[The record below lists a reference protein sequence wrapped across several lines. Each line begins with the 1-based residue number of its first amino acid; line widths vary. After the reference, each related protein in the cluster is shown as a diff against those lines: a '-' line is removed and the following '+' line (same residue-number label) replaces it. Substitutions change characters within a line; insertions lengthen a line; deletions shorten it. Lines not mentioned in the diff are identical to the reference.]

1 MGKRKGATGGNTL
14 DIKAKYIDASGIIR
28 EENGSAAYARNGLRT
43 PAGGYHCPGCGIEL
57 MLSHLGSYWYFKAKP
72 TKKTEDKKKQKIVD
86 NGHKDGCMYHRYR
99 KIKTEQAKRYHS
111 DLTYFEPDIELE
123 KQRRKKVDV
132 PVPPVV
138 IPVHNE
144 NPSKDQ
150 FDIEVVHGKSK
161 IMKAKSFYGL
171 YIASYHVSGNSPVGK
186 AGVPIRQLIINGES
200 ISDFRAGKAGYS
212 IDGIRG
218 AVATK
223 IHPSDEFVVALRQVL
238 DMDRKSVWVLVDPYN
253 GPLTERIF
261 YIFDTYEN
269 SKAGSAFI
277 DEVMRGGK
285 TSSLY
290 FIACDWTLPV
300 GSDNGK
306 LTIKVG
312 TDEYTLRCSI
322 GHIRSKNDIRVLP
335 PLGNERSEEPAE
347 EISLF
352 IKPKGDGQEP

>member
-1 MGKRKGATGGNTL
+1 MGREKGTTGGRTL
-14 DIKAKYIDASGIIR
+14 DIKARYVDKDGIIR
-28 EENGSAAYARNGLRT
+28 EENGNAAYARNGLKT
-43 PAGGYHCPGCGIEL
+43 PRGGYICPGCGIEL
-57 MLSHLGSYWYFKAKP
+57 MLSHLRSFWYFKAKP
-72 TKKTEDKKKQKIVD
+72 QRKSEEEKNNKVVD
-86 NGHKDGCMYHRYR
+86 NGHVEGCDYYRLR

-161 IMKAKSFYGL
+161 IMIAKSFYGL

-186 AGVPIRQLIINGES
+186 ARIPIRQLIINGES

-223 IHPSDEFVVALRQVL
+223 IHPSDEFVVALRQAL
-238 DMDRKSVWVLVDPYN
+238 DMDRKGVWVLVDPYN